1 MMDDFIVIL
10 LLVAS
15 SIFILIDKINIHLY
29 IMDKSEKLKLQNVF
43 EVQQIQGY
51 LKDDKQCLDFFN
63 TLLKGT
69 NKTINNEKDF
79 EFISSE
85 EDEEEPVL
93 SDHESDDQSND
104 K

>member
-1 MMDDFIVIL
+1 MEC
-10 LLVAS
+10 
-15 SIFILIDKINIHLY
+15 
-29 IMDKSEKLKLQNVF
+29 KSEKLKLQNVF
-43 EVQQIQGY
+43 EVQKIQEY
-51 LKDDKQCLDFFN
+51 LKDDEQCLMFFN
-63 TLLKGT
+63 TLLKST
-69 NKTINNEKDF
+69 NKTINNEKGTNMA